1 MKKVIKEDKNK
12 FYLYNPIPIVKQE
25 ATEVIKRIMM
35 VHGMSFEF
43 GKTADLNQLD
53 TVNKMRMED
62 YINRI
67 VKYKEIRGHAIEG
80 LMCGLYN
87 GTLNTTQS
95 GSWDYS
101 VELGTVEQK
110 YIEDEGESPVIGGYK
125 QMLTSLGPEV
135 NAIVKNVTDKHG
147 ESNIFLIK
155 DEELTEIKKNV
166 LKGMIADIV
175 CISTKIEGK
184 SRISRIRSYYFT
196 KENFVNIFSD
206 ANNCSAPKQKGG
218 NHLRIKS
225 SVVRSQGVTF
235 DIIVPTVT
243 LEDEEKFLNVNQ
255 EENEISKIF
264 GPYSNKIR
272 PDILKW
278 IKDNKKQFKDLVNS
292 I

>member
-25 ATEVIKRIMM
+25 ASEVIQRILRT
-35 VHGMSFEF
+35 HGLSFEF
-43 GKTADLNQLD
+43 GKDTDLNQLD
-53 TVNKMRMED
+53 TVNKMRMKD

-87 GTLNTTQS
+87 GSLNTTQA

-101 VELGTVEQK
+101 VLPGTVEQK

-125 QMLTSLGPEV
+125 QVLTSLGPEV
-135 NAIVKNVTDKHG
+135 NAIVKNVTEKYN
-147 ESNIFLIK
+147 ESNIFLIN

-166 LKGMIADIV
+166 LAGMTADIV
-175 CISTKIEGK
+175 CISTKIVD
-184 SRISRIRSYYFT
+184 RIRSYYFT
-196 KENFVNIFSD
+196 KENFIEIFSD

-218 NHLRIKS
+218 NQLRIKS
-225 SVVRSQGVTF
+225 SAVISQGITF
-235 DIIVPTVT
+235 DIIVPKISQK
-243 LEDEEKFLNVNQ
+243 EYDDFLNINQ
-255 EENEISKIF
+255 EEQAVAQIF
-264 GPYSNKIR
+264 GPFSNKIR

-278 IKDNKKQFKDLVNS
+278 IMNNKEQFKDLVNS
-292 I
+292 L

>member
-25 ATEVIKRIMM
+25 ASEVIQRILRT
-35 VHGMSFEF
+35 HGLAFEF
-43 GKTADLNQLD
+43 GKDTDLNQLD
-53 TVNKMRMED
+53 TVNKMRMKD

-87 GTLNTTQS
+87 GSLNTTQA

-101 VELGTVEQK
+101 VLPGTVEQK

-125 QMLTSLGPEV
+125 QVLTSLGPEV
-135 NAIVKNVTDKHG
+135 NAIVKNVTEKYN
-147 ESNIFLIK
+147 ESNIFLIN

-166 LKGMIADIV
+166 LAGMTADIV
-175 CISTKIEGK
+175 CISTKIVD
-184 SRISRIRSYYFT
+184 RIRSYYFT
-196 KENFVNIFSD
+196 KENFIEIFSD

-218 NHLRIKS
+218 NQLRIKS
-225 SVVRSQGVTF
+225 SAVISQGITF
-235 DIIVPTVT
+235 DIIVPKISQK
-243 LEDEEKFLNVNQ
+243 EYDDFLNINQ
-255 EENEISKIF
+255 EEQAVAQIF
-264 GPYSNKIR
+264 GPFSNKIR

-278 IKDNKKQFKDLVNS
+278 IKNNKEQFKDLVNS
-292 I
+292 L